1 LRDPVPKRETGRHV
15 RVGGLPALPPRPRFR
30 ARLEDRAIATLL
42 TIAEFAILAPAAALA
57 IRLLA
62 KPPLRRDAAAHPALA
77 LAVGVALVAAAAVV
91 AWSAATWPLVRHV
104 AAGLAIATMFALAW
118 RARPDY
124 GAGRG
129 WPPGSLGLAAS
140 LDAIDDRRYYRD
152 QAARHGPVFKM
163 SQFGRPVACIVGHE
177 RSRRILSDHAD
188 ALVPATLPYNRL
200 LTKGVLRY
208 MTGADHRQEA
218 PVFRAVFA
226 KMDVAGAEATVRASL
241 RRELAALAAASQR
254 DPGGAYAREA
264 FHRWLVGAIA
274 RLFLGIEP
282 RDARVATISRLLPL
296 LAFHRAGGRAWRR
309 DMLAGVAGL
318 AEVVREIAREAAAGS
333 PSVARGTAL
342 SLLAASDDSAL
353 ESPARIENFVMI
365 FRIASNDL
373 TGLLDWIFRFLGD
386 APQWRDAVRAHGRT
400 PGGPA
405 TAPPFDP
412 ATCVVMETLRL
423 EQSEF
428 IYRRV
433 AKPFEVDGR
442 TIPAGWILRLCVN
455 EAHRDPSVFEDPDRF
470 DPARF
475 RDRAWSRNEYS
486 PFGGHTHGCMGAHL
500 AHFLGR
506 LFVEELAIGYDWTVV
521 RDGPLERGSRHRD
534 HWRPSTLKRVAM
546 RPRDD
551 APRPSAPVE
560 AIGAA

>member
-1 LRDPVPKRETGRHV
+1 ML
-15 RVGGLPALPPRPRFR
+15 
-30 ARLEDRAIATLL
+30 
-42 TIAEFAILAPAAALA
+42 AAALA
-57 IRLLA
+57 LRLLA

-77 LAVGVALVAAAAVV
+77 LAVGIALATVAAAV
-91 AWSAATWPLVRHV
+91 AWATAAWPLVRHGV
-104 AAGLAIATMFALAW
+104 AGLAIATMLALAW
-118 RARPDY
+118 RARPGY

-129 WPPGSLGLAAS
+129 WPPGSLGLGAS

-163 SQFGRPVACIVGHE
+163 SQFGRPVACVVGHE
-177 RSRRILSDHAD
+177 RSRRILVDHAD

-218 PVFRAVFA
+218 PVFRSVLA
-226 KMDVAGAEATVRASL
+226 KIDVAGAEATVRASL
-241 RRELAALAAASQR
+241 RRELAALADASQR
-254 DPGGAYAREA
+254 TPGGAYAREA

-274 RLFLGIEP
+274 RVFLGIEP
-282 RDARVATISRLLPL
+282 DDARTETISRLLPQ
-296 LAFHRAGGRAWRR
+296 LAFQRAGGPRWRH
-309 DMLAGVAGL
+309 DLLAGVSAIAG
-318 AEVVREIAREAAAGS
+318 IARAVHREAEAGS
-333 PSVARGTAL
+333 PRVAQGTAL
-342 SLLAASDDSAL
+342 ALLAASEPNAL
-353 ESPARIENFVMI
+353 DEPARVENFVMI
-365 FRIASNDL
+365 YRIATSDI
-373 TGLLDWIFRFLGD
+373 TGLLDWIFLFLGD
-386 APQWRDAVRAHGRT
+386 APPWRDAVRAHGRT
-400 PGGPA
+400 AGGPRMA
-405 TAPPFDP
+405 LPLDP

-428 IYRRV
+428 LYRRV
-433 AKPFEVDGR
+433 AKPIEVDGH

-506 LFVEELAIGYDWTVV
+506 IFVEELAIGFDWTVV

-534 HWRPSTLKRVAM
+534 HWRPSALRRVVM
-546 RPRDD
+546 RPRGD
-551 APRPSAPVE
+551 APRSPAPVE
-560 AIGAA
+560 AIGTA

>member
-1 LRDPVPKRETGRHV
+1 M
-15 RVGGLPALPPRPRFR
+15 
-30 ARLEDRAIATLL
+30 L
-42 TIAEFAILAPAAALA
+42 TIAEFAVLALAAALA

-62 KPPLRRDAAAHPALA
+62 KPPVRRDAAAHPALA
-77 LAVGVALVAAAAVV
+77 LAVGVALAAAAAVV

-104 AAGLAIATMFALAW
+104 AAGLAIATMLALAW

-163 SQFGRPVACIVGHE
+163 SQFGRPVACVVGHE

-282 RDARVATISRLLPL
+282 DDPRTATISRLLPL

-333 PSVARGTAL
+333 PRVAKGTAL

-400 PGGPA
+400 AGGPA

-455 EAHRDPSVFEDPDRF
+455 EAHRNPTVFEDPDRF

-506 LFVEELAIGYDWTVV
+506 LFVEELAIGYDWSVV

-534 HWRPSTLKRVAM
+534 HWRPSTLKRVVM

>member
-1 LRDPVPKRETGRHV
+1 MPCPGRAH
-15 RVGGLPALPPRPRFR
+15 PALPPRPRIP
-30 ARLEDRAIATLL
+30 ARKEGGAIATLL
-42 TIAEFAILAPAAALA
+42 PIAEFAVLALAAALA
-57 IRLLA
+57 LRLLA
-62 KPPLRRDAAAHPALA
+62 KPPLRRDAAAHPGLAIAL
-77 LAVGVALVAAAAVV
+77 GVALATAVVAV
-91 AWSAATWPLVRHV
+91 AWSAATWPVVRHGV
-104 AAGLAIATMFALAW
+104 AGLAVATMLALAW

-152 QAARHGPVFKM
+152 QAARYGPVFKM
-163 SQFGRPVACIVGHE
+163 SQFGRPVACVVGHE
-177 RSRRILSDHAD
+177 RSRRILSEHAD

-264 FHRWLVGAIA
+264 FHRWLVGAVA
-274 RLFLGIEP
+274 RVFLGIEP
-282 RDARVATISRLLPL
+282 DDARMETISRLLPL

-309 DMLAGVAGL
+309 GMLAGVAGL
-318 AEVVREIAREAAAGS
+318 SEVVRDVAREAGAGS
-333 PSVARGTAL
+333 PGVAGGSAL
-342 SLLAASDDSAL
+342 SLLAASGGAAL
-353 ESPARIENFVMI
+353 ESPARVENFVMI

-373 TGLLDWIFRFLGD
+373 TGLLDWIFLFLGD
-386 APQWRDAVRAHGRT
+386 APEWREAVRAHGRT
-400 PGGPA
+400 AGGPG
-405 TAPPFDP
+405 TAPPRDP

-428 IYRRV
+428 LYRRV
-433 AKPFEVDGR
+433 AKAFRFDGF

-455 EAHRDPSVFEDPDRF
+455 EAHRDPSVFADPDRF
-470 DPARF
+470 DPGRF
-475 RDRAWSRNEYS
+475 REREWGRNEYS

-506 LFVEELAIGYDWTVV
+506 IFVEELAIGFDWTVV

-534 HWRPSTLKRVAM
+534 HWRPSALRRVVM

-551 APRPSAPVE
+551 APRSPAPVE
-560 AIGAA
+560 AIGNA

>member
-1 LRDPVPKRETGRHV
+1 
-15 RVGGLPALPPRPRFR
+15 
-30 ARLEDRAIATLL
+30 LL
-42 TIAEFAILAPAAALA
+42 TIAEFVVLALAAALA

-62 KPPLRRDAAAHPALA
+62 KPPVRRDAAAHPALA
-77 LAVGVALVAAAAVV
+77 LAVGVALATAAAVV
-91 AWSAATWPLVRHV
+91 AWSSATWPLVRHV
-104 AAGLAIATMFALAW
+104 AAGLAIATMLALAW
-118 RARPDY
+118 RARPDH
-124 GAGRG
+124 GAARG

-254 DPGGAYAREA
+254 DPGGTYAREA

-282 RDARVATISRLLPL
+282 DDARTETISRLLPL

-333 PSVARGTAL
+333 PDVAEGTAL

-353 ESPARIENFVMI
+353 ESPARVENFVMI

-373 TGLLDWIFRFLGD
+373 TGLLDWIFLFLGD
-386 APQWRDAVRAHGRT
+386 APRWREAVRAHGRT
-400 PGGPA
+400 AGGPA
-405 TAPPFDP
+405 TALPLDP

-428 IYRRV
+428 LYRRV
-433 AKPFEVDGR
+433 AKPFEVDGY
-442 TIPAGWILRLCVN
+442 TVPAGWILRLCVN

-475 RDRAWSRNEYS
+475 RDRVWSRNEYS

-534 HWRPSTLKRVAM
+534 HWRPSTLKRVVM

-551 APRPSAPVE
+551 APRPPAPVE

>member
-1 LRDPVPKRETGRHV
+1 V
-15 RVGGLPALPPRPRFR
+15 
-30 ARLEDRAIATLL
+30 AIATLL
-42 TIAEFAILAPAAALA
+42 PIAEFAVLALAAALGL
-57 IRLLA
+57 RLLA

-77 LAVGVALVAAAAVV
+77 FALGVALAAGAVAV
-91 AWSAATWPLVRHV
+91 AWSAASWPVVRHGV
-104 AAGLAIATMFALAW
+104 AGLAVATMLALAW
-118 RARPDY
+118 RARPGY

-208 MTGADHRQEA
+208 MTGADHRQES
-218 PVFRAVFA
+218 PVFRAAFA

-241 RRELAALAAASQR
+241 RRELAELAAASQR

-274 RLFLGIEP
+274 RVFLGIEP
-282 RDARVATISRLLPL
+282 DDARVETISRLLPL
-296 LAFHRAGGRAWRR
+296 LALHRTGGSAWRHG
-309 DMLAGVAGL
+309 MLAGVTGL
-318 AEVVREIAREAAAGS
+318 SEVVRGIAREAEAGS
-333 PSVARGTAL
+333 PRVAHGAAL
-342 SLLAASDDSAL
+342 ALLAGSKPDAL
-353 ESPARIENFVMI
+353 DEPARVENFVMV
-365 FRIASNDL
+365 FRIASSDL
-373 TGLLDWIFRFLGD
+373 AGLLDWIFLFLGD
-386 APQWRDAVRAHGRT
+386 APQWREAVRAHGRT
-400 PGGPA
+400 AGGPV
-405 TAPPFDP
+405 TAPPIDT

-428 IYRRV
+428 LYRRV
-433 AKPFEVDGR
+433 AKPIEVDGR

-506 LFVEELAIGYDWTVV
+506 IFVEELAIGFDWTVV

-534 HWRPSTLKRVAM
+534 HWRPSALRRVVM

-551 APRPSAPVE
+551 ALRPQAPVE
-560 AIGAA
+560 AIGTA